1 MITGIGV
8 IKMKKIALVFIMA
21 FALLLTGCE
30 NIIMPQHQQSLRN
43 SNEAVLYLGP
53 LSEPEMGF
61 DPILGW
67 ANVDGVSI
75 FHSSLLTQDVNM
87 NIIEDLAE
95 EYTVSEDGL
104 TYTFFLREDAKFSDG
119 SNVKSRDVAFTY
131 LKAAKSGQVGNL
143 DVVASVDT
151 PDERTAIIHLKEPN
165 SLFLYS
171 VTRLGIV
178 PEHAYGENYYQNPI
192 GSGPYK
198 LVQWEPGKQLIAKAN
213 PEYYGMKPSIETL
226 TVLFLDEEDA
236 YRLAQNG
243 ELDFYSVSRTYANE
257 NIPGMDLLH
266 FKSADR
272 LNISWPVL
280 TTGTV
285 SREDELTVGND
296 VTADKAIRH
305 AISVGIDR
313 EAIVDDAL
321 SQYGK
326 PAYDLVDEEM
336 PWYNEETA
344 YTDNSV
350 STAKM
355 ILQDGGWTD
364 SDGDGIVEKNN
375 IRAEFDLYAA
385 SDNKAYQEIAR
396 LISEQ
401 VKRFGIQINVQTR
414 SWDVIDKLRYA
425 NPFVLLWGSLSPI
438 NIEYLYYGPN
448 SGNGYF
454 NSAYYQN
461 STVDRYIELAL
472 QSTTEKAANEYW
484 KLAQWDGKTGF
495 SYKGDAGWLWLASM
509 DHIFRVKT
517 GLDIGEQGVQNASN
531 GWAILHNITEWQWN

>member
-1 MITGIGV
+1 
-8 IKMKKIALVFIMA
+8 MKKTALSLIMVLI
-21 FALLLTGCE
+21 LLLTGCQGLLV
-30 NIIMPQHQQSLRN
+30 PQRQKPLR
-43 SNEAVLYLGP
+43 SPDEAVLYLGP

-75 FHSSLLTQDVNM
+75 FHSSLLTQDADM
-87 NIIEDLAE
+87 NIVKDLVD
-95 EYTVSEDGL
+95 EYAVSTDGL
-104 TYTFFLREDAKFSDG
+104 TYTFRLKEDVKFSDG
-119 SNVKSRDVAFTY
+119 KNVKSSDVAFTY
-131 LKAAKSGQVGNL
+131 REAAKSGQVGNL
-143 DVVASVDT
+143 AVVDDVDT
-151 PDERTAIIHLKEPN
+151 PDERTAVVHLKEPN

-178 PEHAYGENYYQNPI
+178 PEHAYSANYCQNPI

-198 LVQWEPGKQLIAKAN
+198 LSLWEQGTKLIVEEN
-213 PEYYGMKPSIETL
+213 PLYYGTRPSLKKL
-226 TVLFLDEEDA
+226 TILFCDEYTAFEC
-236 YRLAQNG
+236 AQNG

-272 LNISWPVL
+272 LNISWPTQPSGVFN
-280 TTGTV
+280 
-285 SREDELTVGND
+285 REDGLPVGND
-296 VTADKAIRH
+296 VTSDGAIRH

-313 EAIVDDAL
+313 EALVDEVL

-326 PAYDLVDEEM
+326 PAYDLADEEM
-336 PWYNEETA
+336 PWYNEKTA
-344 YTDNSV
+344 YTDNSI

-355 ILQDGGWTD
+355 ILQDGGWVD
-364 SDGDGIVEKNN
+364 SDGDGIVEKDGLK
-375 IRAEFDLYAA
+375 AEFNFYAA
-385 SDNKAYQEIAR
+385 SDNRVYQEIAK
-396 LISEQ
+396 IVSEQ
-401 VKRFGIQINVQTR
+401 VKQFGVQANVR
-414 SWDVIDKLRYA
+414 IKSWDEIDKLRYA

-438 NIEYLYYGPN
+438 NIEYLYYGLN
-448 SGNGYF
+448 GGNGYF

-472 QSTTEKAANEYW
+472 QSTTEKEANEYW
-484 KLAQWDGKTGF
+484 KLAQWDGQTGF

-509 DHIFRVKT
+509 DHIFRIKT

-531 GWAILHNITEWQWN
+531 GWAILHNITEWRWN